1 MMTFQVR
8 VENEGGGR
16 RNWIITGHFSFPI
29 PRFFERASVESKT
42 CEVGSLV
49 DAGKRFPLSYTGIE
63 SFSAYRSYQHM
74 HLIDNNSTNF
84 EKMGNP

>member
-1 MMTFQVR
+1 MR
-8 VENEGGGR
+8 GGEAQLDYYR
-16 RNWIITGHFSFPI
+16 ALLFPD
-29 PRFFERASVESKT
+29 PAFFFFFFERASVESKT
-42 CEVGSLV
+42 REAGSLV